1 MPKFEYVS
9 HQLAC
14 SEYSLD
20 DALSLTAEEFLVCSH
35 LSRILPHIPASEDT
49 IYHPFGQMCCKCSF
63 IAPSSSVVH
72 LRAAC
77 WMTSY
82 GILDT

>member
-14 SEYSLD
+14 PEYSLD

-35 LSRILPHIPASEDT
+35 LSHILPHTFPPLKTQFTIPLDRCAASA
-49 IYHPFGQMCCKCSF
+49 HS
-63 IAPSSSVVH
+63 
-72 LRAAC
+72 
-77 WMTSY
+77 
-82 GILDT
+82 